1 MPRLG
6 FIAITLVVIA
16 LAGPVLAQTQTPAP
30 AAPERT
36 KVLLDND
43 RIHVSEVRLQPG
55 AKFELP
61 SAPNQFAYL
70 LTDANLVFAR
80 PGHIPYEFQFK
91 AGEATLL
98 PAQSTDAQNRGE
110 NEVRAVLVVLKEA
123 KHSQSSGKPKK
134 SRSGKRKRR

>member
-1 MPRLG
+1 M
-6 FIAITLVVIA
+6 IA
-16 LAGPVLAQTQTPAP
+16 LAGPVHAQTQTPAQAP
-30 AAPERT
+30 PERT

-70 LTDANLVFAR
+70 LTDATLVFAR

-123 KHSQSSGKPKK
+123 KHAEPSGKAKK
-134 SRSGKRKRR
+134 SRSGKRRRR